1 MTYKPLRLKGEDK
14 QDLEILSALLQDAV
28 VFMGETA
35 YVKSQLRFG
44 VMLARFVWED
54 SAEKSGARRRRQRI
68 AEGGDYLR
76 VRGALHFDFVRDV
89 KTRGLTQTD
98 KAAVLDL
105 LAIRLEKTNEGPER
119 IVLAFAEGGEIALTA
134 DCVEMAYEDRSEPWA
149 TPAKPVHEAD

>member
-1 MTYKPLRLKGEDK
+1 MTYKPLRLKGEDTE
-14 QDLEILSALLQDAV
+14 DLEIISALLQDAV

-54 SAEKSGARRRRQRI
+54 AEEKKGARRRRQRI

-89 KTRGLTQTD
+89 KTRGLSQED
-98 KAAVLDL
+98 KTAVLDL
-105 LAIRLEKTNEGPER
+105 LAIRAEKTEDGQDR
-119 IVLAFAEGGEIALTA
+119 ILLSFAEGGEIALTA
-134 DCVEMAYEDRSEPWA
+134 DCIEMSYQDRSEPWA
-149 TPAKPVHEAD
+149 TPAKPAHESE